1 MNRRTSCDHAS
12 PFSPPPWSGVVY
24 RLSRHW
30 KVPVLVLSL
39 GTFQSAFAYQDGST
53 SSATAD
59 SGSATTLASS
69 LQESLKK
76 ADQLLGNTVQPGSGT
91 NELTDL
97 DNRKLVN
104 SVQRLALDKNRT
116 AALSKIS
123 NMFNGRKE
131 FSSAREAALKID
143 QTQRVE
149 KTRALIGV
157 ARAEQAADQNENA
170 WLTLKEA
177 QTHAMKLGNAEQL
190 IALMREIGTVERTLR
205 ADDVAGSRAEA
216 ASPATSD
223 ETDSKTP
230 PAKSADVQKA
240 ERLNPEPE
248 KVINEV
254 LKYGLPPA
262 AYEEVELLNEGGG
275 PGREPRSI
283 YHSYYYNG
291 DRIFQGPMFPGGPTD
306 VHVIHPRT
314 GDRCVFRVNMPTGTP
329 FIEYDKSSIE
339 YYFPDIVVELNFRR
353 SGGYDIDYRTLFN
366 KYSREFRKS
375 RDRRL
380 RATESAFGID
390 PAGVGDQ
397 LLKIGQSGPLSL
409 AHRLPFLSNL
419 LDRNSKRVP
428 GTLDA
433 QK

>member
-1 MNRRTSCDHAS
+1 MNRRKLRDNAS
-12 PFSPPPWSGVVY
+12 PFSPSPWSGVVY
-24 RLSRHW
+24 RLSKQW
-30 KVPVLVLSL
+30 KVPVLVFSL
-39 GTFQSAFAYQDGST
+39 GAFQSALAFQDAST
-53 SSATAD
+53 PASDATP
-59 SGSATTLASS
+59 TLGTS
-69 LQESLKK
+69 LEESLKV
-76 ADQLLGNTVQPGSGT
+76 ADRLLGNTVLPGTGT
-91 NELTDL
+91 NELTEL
-97 DNRKLVN
+97 ENRNLVN
-104 SVQRLALDKNRT
+104 SVERLALDNNRT
-116 AALSKIS
+116 AALIKIS
-123 NMFNGRKE
+123 NMFNRRKE

-143 QTQRVE
+143 QTQLFQ
-149 KTRALIGV
+149 KTSALISV

-190 IALMREIGTVERTLR
+190 IALMREIGTVERKLR
-205 ADDVAGSRAEA
+205 ADA
-216 ASPATSD
+216 AAAAHAKPGGAATPD
-223 ETDSKTP
+223 ETDDSKTL
-230 PAKSADVQKA
+230 PAKSADVQKP
-240 ERLNPEPE
+240 ERLQPEPE

-254 LKYGLPPA
+254 LKHGLPPV

-329 FIEYDKSSIE
+329 FIEYEKSSIE

-366 KYSREFRKS
+366 KYDREHRKA

-390 PAGVGDQ
+390 PADVGDR
-397 LLKIGQSGPLSL
+397 LLKLGQSGPLSL
-409 AHRLPFLSNL
+409 TSRLPFLSNL